1 MAKEFYNNILSRLP
15 AALVIAALIFGILY
29 IQNLLLMF
37 PVIISV
43 GVLLLRE
50 WLHLSKTKISLMQ
63 IIFLVTPFALFVIY
77 GEQFIYYFLL
87 LAGVFWLTYGSLLIT
102 QNTKSISSVSFN
114 NNYLGI
120 FLIQTFMLGVIS
132 VLLFSSFFSIN
143 NFFILFLLLFI
154 SALGDV
160 VAYLVGSSIGKTPL
174 FPKLSPNKTVEGF
187 LGGMIAMILF
197 AAGIYWL
204 ELISFNLFI
213 VLMLVTPF
221 TFLGDYFESQLKR
234 NQQIKDSG
242 SLIPGHGGIWDRL
255 DSHIS
260 VIPVAALL
268 CLLLT

>member
-1 MAKEFYNNILSRLP
+1 
-15 AALVIAALIFGILY
+15 
-29 IQNLLLMF
+29 
-37 PVIISV
+37 
-43 GVLLLRE
+43 
-50 WLHLSKTKISLMQ
+50 
-63 IIFLVTPFALFVIY
+63 
-77 GEQFIYYFLL
+77 
-87 LAGVFWLTYGSLLIT
+87 LIT
-102 QNTKSISSVSFN
+102 ENTGSISSISFN

-120 FLIQTFMLGVIS
+120 FLIQAFMFGVTS
-132 VLLFSSFFSIN
+132 LLLFSSFFNVN

-154 SALGDV
+154 AALGDV

-197 AAGIYWL
+197 ATAIYFL
-204 ELISFNLFI
+204 KLISFKLFM

-234 NQQIKDSG
+234 NQKIKDSG

-260 VIPVAALL
+260 VIPVAALIS
-268 CLLLT
+268 LLLT

>member
-1 MAKEFYNNILSRLP
+1 LAKEFYNNILSRLP

-63 IIFLVTPFALFVIY
+63 IISLVTPFALFIIY

-102 QNTKSISSVSFN
+102 QNTESISSVSFN

>member
-1 MAKEFYNNILSRLP
+1 MAKELYSNILGRLP

-29 IQNLLLMF
+29 LQNLLLIF
-37 PVIISV
+37 PVITSAAA
-43 GVLLLRE
+43 LLLRE
-50 WLHLSKTKISLMQ
+50 WLQLSKTKISLMQ
-63 IIFLVTPFALFVIY
+63 IICLITPFALFVIY
-77 GEQFIYYFLL
+77 GEQFIYYFLI
-87 LAGVFWLTYGSLLIT
+87 LAGVFWLIYGSLLIT
-102 QNTKSISSVSFN
+102 ENTGSISSISFN

-120 FLIQTFMLGVIS
+120 FLIQAFMFGVIS
-132 VLLFSSFFSIN
+132 VLLFSSFVNIN
-143 NFFILFLLLFI
+143 NFFILFLLFFI
-154 SALGDV
+154 AALGDV

-197 AAGIYWL
+197 SAAIYWL
-204 ELISFNLFI
+204 ELISFKLFM
-213 VLMLVTPF
+213 VLILVTPF

-234 NQQIKDSG
+234 NQKIKDSG

-268 CLLLT
+268 SLLLT

>member
-1 MAKEFYNNILSRLP
+1 LAKEFYNNILGRLP
-15 AALVIAALIFGILY
+15 AALIIAALIFGVLY
-29 IQNLLLMF
+29 LQNFLIIF
-37 PVIISV
+37 PVIISAV
-43 GVLLLRE
+43 ALLLRE
-50 WLHLSKTKISLMQ
+50 WLQLSKTKISLMQ
-63 IIFLVTPFALFVIY
+63 IIFLITPVALFVIY
-77 GEQFIYYFLL
+77 GEQFIYYFLI
-87 LAGVFWLTYGSLLIT
+87 LAGVFWLIYGSLLIT
-102 QNTKSISSVSFN
+102 QNTGSISSISFN

-120 FLIQTFMLGVIS
+120 FLIQAFMFGMIS
-132 VLLFSSFFSIN
+132 ILLFSSFLNVN

-154 SALGDV
+154 AALGDV
-160 VAYLVGSSIGKTPL
+160 VAYLVGSSLGKMPL

-197 AAGIYWL
+197 AAATYWL
-204 ELISFNLFI
+204 QLISFKLLM